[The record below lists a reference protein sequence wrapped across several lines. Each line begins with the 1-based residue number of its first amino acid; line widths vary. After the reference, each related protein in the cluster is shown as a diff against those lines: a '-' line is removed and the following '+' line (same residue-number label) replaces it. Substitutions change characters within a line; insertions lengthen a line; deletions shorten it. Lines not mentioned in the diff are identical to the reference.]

1 MAQNTNKTE
10 FETVIAEQWHEQTG
24 RMPTE
29 QELTD
34 CADNLL
40 SFFEILIEAD
50 KKVMK
55 AHESSNNRDPN
66 NTD

>member
-10 FETVIAEQWHEQTG
+10 FETVIAEQWQERAG
-24 RMPTE
+24 RIPTE

-34 CADNLL
+34 CTDNLI

-50 KKVMK
+50 KKLMK
-55 AHESSNNRDPN
+55 DHETSNNRDPN